1 MGHLWGCLAP
11 IYLPKL
17 TPAPLGEEG
26 SLCPSSSQ
34 RAVSWTS
41 PSFREPLLLR
51 HPVACVSAPF
61 VLGQHMYTHNTC
73 THTQNSWAP
82 FSMALPV
89 CSLPNSLPVFPTLSH
104 RLGSQGTLA
113 TPQGPLAWAP
123 CPCGTSSQT
132 FPTAPLLPHSCHCA
146 SITVSLVKLLRHPQ
160 LRFLLHVPWSS
171 HHPQLSPARSTRM
184 MRPDSLHKTPF
195 PLSSCRGWSPPT
207 HLPRPH

>member
-1 MGHLWGCLAP
+1 MKRAASVLRPPSVRCPGP
-11 IYLPKL
+11 LPL
-17 TPAPLGEEG
+17 SGSPCCFGTPWP
-26 SLCPSSSQ
+26 
-34 RAVSWTS
+34 VS
-41 PSFREPLLLR
+41 RRLLFS
-51 HPVACVSAPF
+51 VSTC
-61 VLGQHMYTHNTC
+61 THTNTC

-104 RLGSQGTLA
+104 RLGSQRTLA

-132 FPTAPLLPHSCHCA
+132 FPTAPLLPRICHCA

-171 HHPQLSPARSTRM
+171 HHPQLSP
-184 MRPDSLHKTPF
+184 P
-195 PLSSCRGWSPPT
+195 GPPE
-207 HLPRPH
+207 